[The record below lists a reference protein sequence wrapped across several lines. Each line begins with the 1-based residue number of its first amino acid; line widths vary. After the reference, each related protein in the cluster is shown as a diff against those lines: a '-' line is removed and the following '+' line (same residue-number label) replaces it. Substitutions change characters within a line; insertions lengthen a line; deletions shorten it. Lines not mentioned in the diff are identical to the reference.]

1 MSFLKSI
8 RRGVRG
14 IVKHADHGLAKLGS
28 GISTGGKFVKQVHN
42 LYRDGKHELLKR
54 VPELEGA
61 IRFIER
67 SPAGVTVKSA
77 RESLENL
84 AGDANFVLKRAR
96 DVTQER
102 GRQMDA
108 QMARA
113 QATFNEERERA
124 RPAYD
129 AVSDFIYGRNQDYA
143 AGPQPSTGKWI
154 Q

>member
-28 GISTGGKFVKQVHN
+28 GISTGGKFIKQVHE

-54 VPELEGA
+54 VPQMEGA

-67 SPAGVTVKSA
+67 SPLGVTAKGA

-84 AGDANFVLKRAR
+84 AGDANFVIKQARA
-96 DVTQER
+96 VTQER
-102 GRQMDA
+102 GRQADA

-113 QATFNEERERA
+113 EATFNDQRERA

-143 AGPQPSTGKWI
+143 TGPQPSTGKWI